1 MPSNK
6 ETLFQNNIAN
16 YLQHK
21 HNYVALQKEM
31 LVDKE
36 YHIIEA
42 QLLAFI
48 KSTQPEKYAT
58 LQENFGSDANL
69 EILKALKQA
78 LYKTQLWLVLRN
90 GLNVRGT
97 KIALY
102 TPKPRSTKS
111 AQQLGNYHKNT
122 LCYKTEY
129 QYNPLTK
136 ERIDLV
142 IWLNGLPIIVTEIKY
157 EDEGQNV
164 NDAIYSSFLN
174 RDLENKLYK
183 MPFMYVALS
192 DKEAKVATNP
202 SNAKNFLWFNAQL
215 INKAETVGE
224 FPVEHVYKY
233 AFSKDNI
240 VKYIEHYLVFVPA
253 DEKINEAGI
262 LEKRNAFTIFPRY
275 HQFRTSKNV
284 AEDVKQLVAEKRSL
298 GKKYL
303 INHSAGSGKT
313 LTIAWM
319 ADLLD
324 SLHTSDNKKI
334 FDNIIILTD
343 RKALD
348 KNVKDDLKLFAH
360 LANKINFA
368 RKSKDLADF
377 LDKDK
382 DIIVSTV
389 HKFGHIQEKLKK
401 DAILKNR
408 NVAFLIDEAH
418 RSQDGKLAL
427 TYRSFFNDDDVA
439 ENEADFNEDEN
450 IKELEKLNINNQ
462 IFVAFTAT
470 TTPKTVSFFGEPF
483 DVYSEAEAIKEGYI
497 LDVAQNIFSYQTL
510 YNLRLKEAIP
520 TKDFPVG
527 VVSKALKTIAYND
540 ADLIQYKSGVIVNF
554 FEERVAKTINGKG
567 KAMVVTSSRPA
578 GLQFFKNIKIILEE
592 KELPYKVL
600 FAFSNFLDPTTK
612 ETIDEIKLN
621 ALDTLHQ
628 NKTIEEVFEL
638 PEYRILVVA
647 NKFQTGFDQPLL
659 SAMFLDKAV
668 KGVNAI
674 QTVSRLNRKH
684 KEKEQDEIL
693 VVDFT
698 NNSQEIFNAFNKH
711 RKGSPYKEKE
721 PDKQL
726 LIDIYNEIDAL
737 EIFTNEEIELY
748 INAYLDAEIAA
759 RKRDATTIALM
770 SNLNQDYTILFRKR
784 VPSLES
790 QKEYVGLLR
799 RYAKL
804 YYFIAQFF
812 KLDDFLHEFV
822 VFADV
827 VSNMLI
833 NKGKTSE
840 MNPLLKKVEL
850 SKGAVKYIGMKTNLQ
865 VVKEPKKTGIKIGGS
880 GNAPTRT
887 TIEYALEQ
895 IEEKYQI
902 SKEDAIVIKE
912 ICKEV
917 ASNYEI
923 KERVLANKDNEDY
936 LKTSATPRVQKEV
949 KGKYIER
956 DLIDKLENPLYSQR
970 GGIISLMGKAIIKS
984 IIAVAG

>member
-1 MPSNK
+1 M
-6 ETLFQNNIAN
+6 
-16 YLQHK
+16 
-21 HNYVALQKEM
+21 
-31 LVDKE
+31 
-36 YHIIEA
+36 
-42 QLLAFI
+42 
-48 KSTQPEKYAT
+48 
-58 LQENFGSDANL
+58 
-69 EILKALKQA
+69 
-78 LYKTQLWLVLRN
+78 
-90 GLNVRGT
+90 
-97 KIALY
+97 
-102 TPKPRSTKS
+102 
-111 AQQLGNYHKNT
+111 
-122 LCYKTEY
+122 
-129 QYNPLTK
+129 
-136 ERIDLV
+136 
-142 IWLNGLPIIVTEIKY
+142 
-157 EDEGQNV
+157 
-164 NDAIYSSFLN
+164 
-174 RDLENKLYK
+174 
-183 MPFMYVALS
+183 
-192 DKEAKVATNP
+192 
-202 SNAKNFLWFNAQL
+202 
-215 INKAETVGE
+215 
-224 FPVEHVYKY
+224 YKY
-233 AFSKDNI
+233 AFSKENI

-275 HQFRTSKNV
+275 HQFRTSKNL
-284 AEDVKQLVAEKRSL
+284 AEDVKKLVAEKRSL

-324 SLHTSDNKKI
+324 SLHTADNKKI

-360 LANKINFA
+360 LANKVNFA
-368 RKSKDLADF
+368 KKSKDLADF

-401 DAILKNR
+401 DAILKDR

-427 TYRSFFNDDDVA
+427 TYRSFFNDDDNDT
-439 ENEADFNEDEN
+439 ENEDDFNEDEN
-450 IKELEKLNINNQ
+450 IKELEKLNISNQ

-470 TTPKTVSFFGEPF
+470 TTPKTVSFFGDPF
-483 DVYSEAEAIKEGYI
+483 DVYSEDEAIKEEYI

-510 YNLRLKEAIP
+510 YNLRLKEEIP

-578 GLQFFKNIKIILEE
+578 GLQFFKNIKTILEE

-600 FAFSNFLDPTTK
+600 FAFSNFPDPTTK

-628 NKTIEEVFEL
+628 HKTIEEVFEL

-674 QTVSRLNRKH
+674 QTVSRLNRNH
-684 KEKEQDEIL
+684 KEKKQEEIL

-698 NNSQEIFNAFNKH
+698 NNSQEIFDAFNKH
-711 RKGSPYKEKE
+711 RKGTPYKEKE

-726 LIDIYNEIDAL
+726 LIDTYNEIDVL
-737 EIFTNEEIELY
+737 EVFTNEEIELY
-748 INAYLDAEIAA
+748 INAYLDSENAA
-759 RKRDATTIALM
+759 RERDSEIDALM
-770 SNLNQDYTILFRKR
+770 SNLNQDYKALFRKR
-784 VPSLES
+784 VPNLEN
-790 QKEYVGLLR
+790 QKEYVALLR

-804 YYFIAQFF
+804 YYFIRQFF
-812 KLDDFLHEFV
+812 KFDDFLHDFV

-827 VSNMLI
+827 VGNMLI

-840 MNPLLKKVEL
+840 MNQLLKKVEL
-850 SKGAVKYIGMKTNLQ
+850 SKGAVKYMGMKTNLQ
-865 VVKEPKKTGIKIGGS
+865 VVKEPKKTGLKIGGS
-880 GNAPTRT
+880 GNTLTRT
-887 TIEYALEQ
+887 TIELALEQ

-912 ICKEV
+912 ICQEV
-917 ASNYEI
+917 SNDYDI
-923 KERVLANKDNEDY
+923 KERVLANKENENY
-936 LKTSATPRVQKEV
+936 LKTSATPTVKQKV
-949 KGKYIER
+949 RDKYIER
-956 DLIDKLENPLYSQR
+956 EQIAKLDDPLYSQR
-970 GGIISLMGKAIIKS
+970 GGIISLMGRAIIEN
-984 IIAVAG
+984 IISFAG